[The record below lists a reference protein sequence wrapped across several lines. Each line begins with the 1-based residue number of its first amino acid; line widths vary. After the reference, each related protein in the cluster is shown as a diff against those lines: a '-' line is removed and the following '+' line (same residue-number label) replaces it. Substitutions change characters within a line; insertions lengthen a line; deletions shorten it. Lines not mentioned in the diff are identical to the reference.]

1 MVLGPGG
8 QLGRRREMAELRAL
22 HRRVWG
28 DAPYERYLVAARRTR
43 RRRRIHYG
51 LIAGVVAL
59 ALGVVWI
66 HAAGDNA
73 DTRTRAD
80 VGSRDRERLCDRAT
94 GRAATST
101 HRHPGAKRERSRRK
115 RDCRPRDRKKRPE
128 REHDDVGERPTSPT
142 TGPSTTASS
151 TTASSTI
158 PASVTTTVKPTT
170 STTTPHALPHTVSM
184 RAP

>member
-43 RRRRIHYG
+43 RRHRIRYG
-51 LIAGVVAL
+51 LVAGVVAL
-59 ALGVVWI
+59 ALGVVLI
-66 HAAGDNA
+66 HAAADNA
-73 DTRTRAD
+73 GIRTRAHI
-80 VGSRDRERLCDRAT
+80 GSRERGRLCDRAT

-101 HRHPGAKRERSRRK
+101 HRHPGAKRERSRRN

-128 REHDDVGERPTSPT
+128 RERDDVGEHPTSPT
-142 TGPSTTASS
+142 TGSP

-158 PASVTTTVKPTT
+158 PASVTTTVNPTT
-170 STTTPHALPHTVSM
+170 STTTAHALPHTVSM